1 MALLGGSSEASVT
14 KRLAGTIFIIRVFS
28 AALAYFS
35 QILLARWMGGSDYG
49 VYVYVWTWVL
59 LLGSMMDFG
68 ISASAQKI
76 IPEYRTRGEHALLR
90 GFLSGSRWMTF
101 AVSSVVSLLLAGV
114 VKGLSPWIDANAI
127 VPLYIGC
134 LTLPAFVVANTQD
147 GIARSHDWMRLGLMP
162 QFIVRQSLIIG
173 FTAGAFVL
181 GFNLGATA
189 AMSASAAAVW
199 IAMIGQMIVLNR
211 RLGGHI
217 EPGPKAYDFR
227 GWLAVS
233 LPILMVEGFYL
244 LLSYTDVLVLQQF
257 RSSEEV
263 GVYFAVVKTLAL
275 VSFIHYAMAATT
287 AHRFAEYHALGDKA
301 RLSAYVAHAIQWTFW
316 PSLAA
321 TILLLALGKPL
332 LWLFGPQFVVGY
344 DIMFIAAIGL
354 VVRSAIGPVERLL
367 NMLGHQ
373 HICALA
379 YALAFVMNVVLCVM
393 LVPRFG
399 GHGAAAATSISLA
412 FETVL
417 LFWIVRR
424 RLGLHVLAFG
434 KTLGHWSQTAYDMRS
449 NTTSPAPQIGEITT
463 STPYAH
469 KTFLFRPIRAID
481 STFIPCVAIYSSTCE
496 TELDASRNDRSA
508 LRRIGIRR
516 RPAGRDDRRW
526 RRLADDA
533 AADPAVRR
541 PPVDRCRHRPAL
553 RRGDQD
559 RRQPGAWLGRSIHW
573 PAVIRLASGSIPA
586 SIVTLLVLW
595 QLELNGEAARSLVN
609 LVLCFALSSRRFR

>member
-1 MALLGGSSEASVT
+1 MDTQSATASPAGVIARLRALLGGSSEASVT

-90 GFLSGSRWMTF
+90 GFLSGSRWITF
-101 AVSSVVSLLLAGV
+101 AVSSIVSLLLAGV

-173 FTAGAFVL
+173 LTAGAFVL

-189 AMSASAAAVW
+189 AMGASAAAVW

-233 LPILMVEGFYL
+233 LPILMVESFYL

-287 AHRFAEYHALGDKA
+287 AHRFAEYHAQGDKA

-379 YALAFVMNVVLCVM
+379 YALAFVMNLVLCLM

-434 KTLGHWSQTAYDMRS
+434 KTRLALS
-449 NTTSPAPQIGEITT
+449 TSCPGLSRASTFLEFPTSKTRMTGT
-463 STPYAH
+463 STATTRPLPYSAVQPPSIER
-469 KTFLFRPIRAID
+469 LAPVIWA
-481 STFIPCVAIYSSTCE
+481 ASSPHRNSASAATCSE
-496 TELDASRNDRSA
+496 VTNSLVGCASRSTS
-508 LRRIGIRR
+508 LMT
-516 RPAGRDDRRW
+516 
-526 RRLADDA
+526 
-533 AADPAVRR
+533 
-541 PPVDRCRHRPAL
+541 C
-553 RRGDQD
+553 
-559 RRQPGAWLGRSIHW
+559 
-573 PAVIRLASGSIPA
+573 
-586 SIVTLLVLW
+586 
-595 QLELNGEAARSLVN
+595 SLVM
-609 LVLCFALSSRRFR
+609 LRAFMVSGICFSTSGVQT

>member
-1 MALLGGSSEASVT
+1 MVVIDAQSATAPPAGVIARLRAMLGGSAEASVT
-14 KRLAGTIFIIRVFS
+14 TRLAGTIFIIRVIS
-28 AALAYFS
+28 AALAYVS
-35 QILLARWMGGSDYG
+35 QILLARWIGGSDYG

-76 IPEYRTRGEHALLR
+76 IPEYRTGGEHALLR

-101 AVSSVVSLLLAGV
+101 VVSAAASALLAGV
-114 VKGLSPWIDANAI
+114 VKSLSPWIDATA
-127 VPLYIGC
+127 VLPLYIGC
-134 LTLPAFVVANTQD
+134 ITLPAFVVANTQD
-147 GIARSHDWMRLGLMP
+147 GIARSHDWMRLGSIP
-162 QFIVRQSLIIG
+162 QFIVRQSLIIAII
-173 FTAGAFVL
+173 AGAFAL

-189 AMSASAAAVW
+189 AMLASAAAVW
-199 IAMIGQMIVLNR
+199 IAMIGQMMVLNR
-211 RLGGHI
+211 RLAGHI

-227 GWLAVS
+227 GWLAIS

-275 VSFIHYAMAATT
+275 VSFIHYAMSATT
-287 AHRFAEYHALGDKA
+287 AHRFAEYHAIGDKA
-301 RLSAYVAHAIQWTFW
+301 RLSAYVAHAIKWTFW

-332 LWLFGPQFVVGY
+332 LWLFGPQFVTGY

-379 YALAFVMNVVLCVM
+379 YALAFAMNVVLCVA

-399 GHGAAAATSISLA
+399 GHGAAAATSISLV

-417 LFWIVRR
+417 LFWIVRSQ
-424 RLGLHVLAFG
+424 LGLHVPAFG
-434 KTLGHWSQTAYDMRS
+434 K
-449 NTTSPAPQIGEITT
+449 
-463 STPYAH
+463 
-469 KTFLFRPIRAID
+469 
-481 STFIPCVAIYSSTCE
+481 
-496 TELDASRNDRSA
+496 
-508 LRRIGIRR
+508 
-516 RPAGRDDRRW
+516 RD
-526 RRLADDA
+526 
-533 AADPAVRR
+533 
-541 PPVDRCRHRPAL
+541 
-553 RRGDQD
+553 
-559 RRQPGAWLGRSIHW
+559 
-573 PAVIRLASGSIPA
+573 
-586 SIVTLLVLW
+586 
-595 QLELNGEAARSLVN
+595 
-609 LVLCFALSSRRFR
+609 

>member
-1 MALLGGSSEASVT
+1 MFRCGRDGFAIRNRFACRRDRAGCGRCSAGTGEASVT
-14 KRLAGTIFIIRVFS
+14 RRLAGTIFIIRVIS

-35 QILLARWMGGSDYG
+35 QIVLARWMGGSDYG

-101 AVSSVVSLLLAGV
+101 AVSSVVSLGLAGI

-173 FTAGAFVL
+173 LTAGAFVL

-189 AMSASAAAVW
+189 AMLASAAAVW

-211 RLGGHI
+211 RLKGHI
-217 EPGPKAYDFR
+217 EPGAKAYDFR

-233 LPILMVEGFYL
+233 LPILLVESFYL

-275 VSFIHYAMAATT
+275 VSFIHYAMSATT

-301 RLSAYVAHAIQWTFW
+301 RLSAYVMHAIQWTFW

-321 TILLLALGKPL
+321 TIALLALGKPL
-332 LWLFGPQFVVGY
+332 LWLFGPHFVVGY

-379 YALAFVMNVVLCVM
+379 YALSFVMNVVLCIV
-393 LVPRFG
+393 LVPRYG

-417 LFWIVRR
+417 LFWIVRQ

-434 KTLGHWSQTAYDMRS
+434 KR
-449 NTTSPAPQIGEITT
+449 
-463 STPYAH
+463 
-469 KTFLFRPIRAID
+469 
-481 STFIPCVAIYSSTCE
+481 
-496 TELDASRNDRSA
+496 
-508 LRRIGIRR
+508 
-516 RPAGRDDRRW
+516 
-526 RRLADDA
+526 
-533 AADPAVRR
+533 
-541 PPVDRCRHRPAL
+541 
-553 RRGDQD
+553 
-559 RRQPGAWLGRSIHW
+559 
-573 PAVIRLASGSIPA
+573 
-586 SIVTLLVLW
+586 
-595 QLELNGEAARSLVN
+595 
-609 LVLCFALSSRRFR
+609 

>member
-1 MALLGGSSEASVT
+1 METQSGTASPPGATARLRAMLRGILGGSSEASVT

-28 AALAYFS
+28 AGLAYLS

-49 VYVYVWTWVL
+49 IYVYVWTWVL

-90 GFLSGSRWMTF
+90 GFLSGSRWMTLL
-101 AVSSVVSLLLAGV
+101 VSAVVSALLACI
-114 VKGLSPWIDANAI
+114 VKSLSPWIGAGEI

-162 QFIVRQSLIIG
+162 QFVIRQALIIG
-173 FTAGAFVL
+173 LTAGAFAL
-181 GFNLGATA
+181 GLHLGATV
-189 AMSASAAAVW
+189 AMLASAGAVW
-199 IAMIGQMIVLNR
+199 IAMIGQLIVLNR
-211 RLGGHI
+211 RLASHI

-227 GWLAVS
+227 GWLAIS
-233 LPILMVEGFYL
+233 LPILLVESFYL

-275 VSFIHYAMAATT
+275 VSFIHYAMSATT
-287 AHRFAEYHALGDKA
+287 AHRFAEYHALGDKE
-301 RLSAYVAHAIQWTFW
+301 RLSAYVAHAINWTFW

-321 TILLLALGKPL
+321 TVLLLAVGKPL
-332 LWLFGPQFVVGY
+332 LWLFGSQFVTGY

-379 YALAFVMNVVLCVM
+379 YALAFAMNVALCVA

-399 GHGAAAATSISLA
+399 GHGAAAATSISLT

-417 LFWIVRR
+417 LFWIVRQ

-434 KTLGHWSQTAYDMRS
+434 KQ
-449 NTTSPAPQIGEITT
+449 
-463 STPYAH
+463 
-469 KTFLFRPIRAID
+469 
-481 STFIPCVAIYSSTCE
+481 
-496 TELDASRNDRSA
+496 
-508 LRRIGIRR
+508 
-516 RPAGRDDRRW
+516 
-526 RRLADDA
+526 
-533 AADPAVRR
+533 
-541 PPVDRCRHRPAL
+541 
-553 RRGDQD
+553 
-559 RRQPGAWLGRSIHW
+559 
-573 PAVIRLASGSIPA
+573 
-586 SIVTLLVLW
+586 
-595 QLELNGEAARSLVN
+595 
-609 LVLCFALSSRRFR
+609 